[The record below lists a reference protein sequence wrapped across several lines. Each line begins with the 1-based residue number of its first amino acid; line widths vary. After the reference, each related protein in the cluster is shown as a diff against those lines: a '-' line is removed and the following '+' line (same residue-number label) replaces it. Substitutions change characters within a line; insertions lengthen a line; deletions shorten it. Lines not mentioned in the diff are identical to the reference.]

1 MSDEVFKSIK
11 EESSKILER
20 GLKSFVKYGDGG
32 KDIAIGVN
40 RFTFVFQ
47 CKEYFKSS
55 IDMINV
61 NEVESTVRVGNLNA

>member
-1 MSDEVFKSIK
+1 KHEN
-11 EESSKILER
+11 
-20 GLKSFVKYGDGG
+20 GG
-32 KDIAIGVN
+32 KDIVIGVN

-61 NEVESTVRVGNLNA
+61 NEVESNVRMGNLNAKGIRKREFDTEFWSF